1 MGDRKENRLPES
13 TENPVGCMYWGTG
26 MGSDCL
32 VTVDILLG
40 VGGNILE
47 SDEGEG
53 LGP

>member
-1 MGDRKENRLPES
+1 
-13 TENPVGCMYWGTG
+13 